1 MIITLSTLIMKMR
14 KIYLAMAAV
23 VAFGSVFT
31 SCSDDDEPKWN
42 DEGSEI
48 TLPES
53 RMYILNEGSMSQKQ
67 CFNQFL

>member
-48 TLPES
+48 TLPE
-53 RMYILNEGSMSQKQ
+53 
-67 CFNQFL
+67 